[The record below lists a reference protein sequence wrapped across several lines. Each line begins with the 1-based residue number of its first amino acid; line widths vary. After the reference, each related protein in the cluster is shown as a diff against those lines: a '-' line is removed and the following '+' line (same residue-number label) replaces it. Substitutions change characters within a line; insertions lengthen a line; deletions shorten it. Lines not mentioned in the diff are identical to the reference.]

1 MSARH
6 KGRKRALDL
15 LYAADLRDVPLSE
28 LVDQETSRALDEPA
42 RESSWS
48 FAKEILEGMVSHSER
63 VDELIRD
70 TSSWPMDRMPGI
82 DRALLRMAVCELII
96 HTDIPEAVIIAEAGD
111 LAGEFSTEE
120 SRGFVQGV
128 LGAIVGK
135 VRPS

>member
-1 MSARH
+1 VSARH

-15 LYAADLRDVPLSE
+15 LYAADLRDVSLSDLIAE
-28 LVDQETSRALDEPA
+28 ETSRAADEPA

-48 FAKEILEGMVSHSER
+48 FAREILEGMVSHSER

-96 HTDIPEAVIIAEAGD
+96 HSDIPEAVIIAEAGD
-111 LAGEFSTEE
+111 LAGEFSTED